1 MGVNKLIGGD
11 ILLVSLQCQVLTTF
25 IIGTL
30 STQKEGKGKVYVQY
44 YKERHTHK
52 GERSDLKVKVKRREV
67 DDSDHTWSSKDYT
80 DPLPLLPLS

>member
-1 MGVNKLIGGD
+1 MTTI
-11 ILLVSLQCQVLTTF
+11 ILVSLQCQVLTTF

-52 GERSDLKVKVKRREV
+52 GERSDLKVKECINVGTSGLRIIKKGGVELIMKV
-67 DDSDHTWSSKDYT
+67 S
-80 DPLPLLPLS
+80 